1 MFLKTIRQAQ
11 FEANVKVKL
20 PSAVEQCVRRL
31 KYFARFSTC
40 ANACVDCHRLC
51 RSSVKHG
58 ELECKHV
65 LTVQIIFLSEMDVN
79 KVRYRRNWRDNY
91 LVSETVSQLCNN

>member
-1 MFLKTIRQAQ
+1 MFLKTIRQSQ

-20 PSAVEQCVRRL
+20 PSVVVRTSFKIFRALFDVHPRMRRL
-31 KYFARFSTC
+31 SEALQIKCKTWRIEVYTC
-40 ANACVDCHRLC
+40 II
-51 RSSVKHG
+51 SSNN
-58 ELECKHV
+58 
-65 LTVQIIFLSEMDVN
+65 FLSEMDVN